1 MIWLCLKLI
10 KLSIAGKKNNNIDV
24 LNLLSNDGR
33 RIENSP
39 VFAIFV
45 LVGPLAITIVVI
57 ILAVQVNI
65 SILGGLLVLLIAI
78 PTQILL
84 NALLTKLR

>member
-1 MIWLCLKLI
+1 LKLI

-39 VFAIFV
+39 VFTIFV

-57 ILAVQVNI
+57 ILAVQVNV

-84 NALLTKLR
+84 NALLAKFR